1 MAENINQGSLH
12 KEISVSPPRNK
23 KEINRNRDS
32 WTVDKKNRNKMLD
45 ESYDFLK
52 NDNLFTPNAKLTQN
66 EGNVSTQETDQIV
79 SPFNNEI
86 QEQKELSIHKIL
98 PKLKK
103 NLVYILS
110 VLGWLPG
117 RVWHYKLEI
126 LK

>member
-1 MAENINQGSLH
+1 MNLMI
-12 KEISVSPPRNK
+12 
-23 KEINRNRDS
+23 
-32 WTVDKKNRNKMLD
+32 
-45 ESYDFLK
+45 FK
-52 NDNLFTPNAKLTQN
+52 NDNLFTPNAKLAQN
-66 EGNVSTQETDQIV
+66 EGNVSTQETDLIV

-86 QEQKELSIHKIL
+86 QEQKESSIHKIL